1 MHIPLSSTVRC
12 GFFVALAVVVSI
24 LFRFTAS
31 VVPFSLLPLVVL
43 LAGLT
48 LSPQEAFLS
57 MLGYLLLGLFGL
69 PVFAQPPFGGLG
81 YVFKP
86 TFGFLLGF
94 LLAAPLVAIFLRR
107 GRLSFLRLLFAS
119 LLGILFLYPPGLLY
133 LWIIMRGMGKILT
146 GYQVLKMGFFPF
158 IGLDI
163 LKAFLAVFLAWRM
176 QKVKVFERRDKG

>member
-1 MHIPLSSTVRC
+1 MHLPLSSMVRC

-48 LSPQEAFLS
+48 LSPGEAFLS

-94 LLAAPLVAIFLRR
+94 LLAAPLVAVFLHR
-107 GRLSFLRLLFAS
+107 GHPSFPRLLSAS
-119 LLGILFLYPPGLLY
+119 LLGLFFLYPPGLLY
-133 LWIIMRGMGKILT
+133 LWVIMRMMGKNLT
-146 GYQVLKMGFFPF
+146 GYQVLKIGFFPF

-163 LKAFLAVFLAWRM
+163 LKALLAVFVAWRM
-176 QKVKVFERRDKG
+176 QKMKVFERRGKR